1 MGIEIWALIA
11 LVAVL
16 AVYLLPILV
25 GRREVLGHSRVED
38 RYSSQLRLLAVGPQS
53 QAGGETCPEGGHA
66 EIFRRRPEVRA
77 MNRPAVRNV
86 RALRT
91 ERELVRAKKAHAQ
104 ARERRRAAAS
114 HRSVVACA
122 LVGVLL
128 GVGVVAALTVLPW
141 WPALVPGALLAV
153 SMAAGRRA
161 ALAGQDAE
169 RRERRRIAELEA
181 ELERLAGQ
189 SSTQAKALASSQK
202 VAQAEVTALAASD
215 SAALTEVADEVPPVA
230 ATATATAGRE
240 EPTAGESAPVQAARE
255 SAVAL
260 KIMATRPAAPV
271 EETESKPAA
280 AAREASTQ
288 TPPQGWHP
296 VKVPAPTYT
305 LVATA
310 PRRRVEELEETAAPS
325 APVPMRPKAVRSL
338 ATREVG
344 EELRQPIDLDAIL
357 QRRRA
362 AGA

>member
-1 MGIEIWALIA
+1 M
-11 LVAVL
+11 
-16 AVYLLPILV
+16 
-25 GRREVLGHSRVED
+25 
-38 RYSSQLRLLAVGPQS
+38 
-53 QAGGETCPEGGHA
+53 
-66 EIFRRRPEVRA
+66 
-77 MNRPAVRNV
+77 
-86 RALRT
+86 
-91 ERELVRAKKAHAQ
+91 
-104 ARERRRAAAS
+104 
-114 HRSVVACA
+114 
-122 LVGVLL
+122 
-128 GVGVVAALTVLPW
+128 
-141 WPALVPGALLAV
+141 
-153 SMAAGRRA
+153 
-161 ALAGQDAE
+161 
-169 RRERRRIAELEA
+169 
-181 ELERLAGQ
+181 
-189 SSTQAKALASSQK
+189 
-202 VAQAEVTALAASD
+202 
-215 SAALTEVADEVPPVA
+215 
-230 ATATATAGRE
+230 
-240 EPTAGESAPVQAARE
+240 
-255 SAVAL
+255 AL